1 MQAQHYQLNRIT
13 FDPEK
18 CFGKA
23 CIRDLRMP
31 VSSILAYLSSGMTPQ
46 QILEEW
52 PELEPEDLSQAL
64 AYAAA
69 VLEERVVPLG
79 EPALP

>member
-1 MQAQHYQLNRIT
+1 MQVRHYQLHRIT

-31 VSSILAYLSSGMTPQ
+31 VSSILAYLSSGMTAE
-46 QILEEW
+46 QILEKW
-52 PELEPEDLSQAL
+52 PELEPEDLSQAF
-64 AYAAA
+64 A
-69 VLEERVVPLG
+69 
-79 EPALP
+79 